1 MEVVSV
7 ALFIAILVIIF
18 SLKSDLL
25 KRLGSLEIEIRKLR
39 EQLTIKQADSVPSPS
54 TEQIV
59 TPPVNETP
67 PIIPEQQWTSQFKV
81 VEEKSLSEE
90 LESLLENMKE
100 TEEVAT
106 TIKEEKIPESVS
118 TPEFQTAPPIQAP
131 PVHKPSFMER
141 NPDLE
146 KFIGENL
153 ISKIGIAILVL
164 AIGFFVKYAIDNDW
178 IGPVGRVGI
187 GILCGGILAA
197 VAHRLRNTYKAFSS
211 VLTGGGLAIFYFTIT
226 LAYHQ
231 FHLFSQTV
239 SFIIMVVIT
248 AFAVALSQLYNR
260 QELAV
265 IALIGGFATPFM
277 VSNGSGNYKAL
288 FSYLII
294 LNAGLLFIAYNKA
307 WRLLNLLAFVF
318 TVVLFSSWL
327 FTLKTSTPSST
338 YNNGI
343 LFATI
348 FYLLFFIIN
357 IAHNI
362 RENKKFIASD
372 FGILLANTAL
382 YFAVGLYCLTEMK
395 AGEYRGL
402 FTASLGIFN
411 LVMSFLLFRNRKI
424 DNNILYLLIGVTLSF
439 ISLTA
444 PIQLNGNNI
453 TLFWASE
460 SVLLYWLYKKSKI
473 RIIRLTSF
481 IVWAAMLISLLMDW
495 INVYG
500 SEGNVPVLLNK
511 GFITAV
517 FSAIAS
523 YILFI
528 LRRKDK
534 AETLKAESILRPNLF
549 RIIGILLLF
558 VAGALEINYQFRY
571 HYPGSGLNLIYLL
584 LYTFA
589 FALIFN
595 LITSRVKS
603 LQSAWYIKMAT
614 LAFCVIIYLLAIPE
628 TFSIQRQM
636 LQQQNL
642 SSHFIAHSVGALLI
656 ALILYR
662 LIALI
667 RSHLFTL
674 NKPYSQLTWLICIVI
689 VIFLSAEIHLIV
701 NNLFYSNENLLPNIQ
716 RVYVKTGLPILWGLC
731 SFCFMW
737 LGMKYKYRALRIIS
751 LTLFSI
757 ILLKLFIFDIRNI
770 PVAGKIAAFFSLG
783 VLLLVVSFMYQRLK
797 RIIIED
803 EKKPVL

>member
-1 MEVVSV
+1 MEVLSV
-7 ALFIAILVIIF
+7 LLFIVVIILIL
-18 SLKSDLL
+18 SLKSNMQN
-25 KRLGSLEIEIRKLR
+25 RLVSLETELKKLR
-39 EQLTIKQADSVPSPS
+39 EQLFTKNADAIATVPN
-54 TEQIV
+54 EQIV
-59 TPPVNETP
+59 TQPIEEISP
-67 PIIPEQQWTSQFKV
+67 PILEKPWDSGFKV

-90 LESLLENMKE
+90 LESLLENTETTPQPVSE
-100 TEEVAT
+100 TEP
-106 TIKEEKIPESVS
+106 EKIAEPVFAPDFQSVS
-118 TPEFQTAPPIQAP
+118 PQQTVPQLG
-131 PVHKPSFMER
+131 PSFMER

-197 VAHRLRNTYKAFSS
+197 VAHRLRNSYKAFSS
-211 VLTGGGLAIFYFTIT
+211 VLAGGGLAIFYFTIT

-248 AFAVALSQLYNR
+248 AFAVVLSQLYNR
-260 QELAV
+260 QELAI

-307 WRLLNLLAFVF
+307 WRLLNVLAFIF
-318 TVVLFSSWL
+318 TVVLFGSWL
-327 FTLKTSTPSST
+327 YTLKTDTSPST
-338 YNNGI
+338 YGSGL
-343 LFATI
+343 LFATV

-382 YFAVGLYCLTEMK
+382 YFAAGLYCLTAMK
-395 AGEYRGL
+395 AVEYRGL
-402 FTASLGIFN
+402 FTALLGVFN
-411 LVMSFLLFRNRKI
+411 LVTSFILFRNRKI

-460 SVLLYWLYKKSKI
+460 SVLLYWLYGKSKI
-473 RIIRLTSF
+473 HIIRLTSF
-481 IVWAAMLISLLMDW
+481 IVWAAMLVSLVMDW
-495 INVYG
+495 VNVYG
-500 SEGNVPVLLNK
+500 SGDNLIPVIINR
-511 GFITAV
+511 GFITTV

-528 LRRKDK
+528 LRSKDK
-534 AETLKAESILRPNLF
+534 TETAKTEIIPHPNLF
-549 RIIGILLLF
+549 RVAGILLLF
-558 VAGALEINYQFRY
+558 VAGAFEINYQFRF
-571 HYPGSGLNLIYLL
+571 HYPGSGLHLLYLL

-589 FALIFN
+589 FVLIFN
-595 LITSRVKS
+595 LITTRIQS
-603 LQSAWYIKMAT
+603 LKSAWYIRT
-614 LAFCVIIYLLAIPE
+614 GILALCVIIYLFSIPNI
-628 TFSIQRQM
+628 FSIQRQI
-636 LQQQNL
+636 LQHQVTG
-642 SSHFIAHSVGALLI
+642 SHFIAHWISTIFLGLI
-656 ALILYR
+656 IYQLIT
-662 LIALI
+662 II
-667 RSHLFTL
+667 RTNLVTTK
-674 NKPYSQLTWLICIVI
+674 NYNGLTWLICIVT
-689 VIFLSAEIHLIV
+689 VIFLSAEVHLLI
-701 NNLFYSNENLLPNIQ
+701 NSFFYSNENSLSDIQ
-716 RVYVKTGLPILWGLC
+716 RVYVKTGLPILWGLS

-737 LGMKYKYRALRIIS
+737 LGMKYKYRSLRIIS

-803 EKKPVL
+803 EKKPVV